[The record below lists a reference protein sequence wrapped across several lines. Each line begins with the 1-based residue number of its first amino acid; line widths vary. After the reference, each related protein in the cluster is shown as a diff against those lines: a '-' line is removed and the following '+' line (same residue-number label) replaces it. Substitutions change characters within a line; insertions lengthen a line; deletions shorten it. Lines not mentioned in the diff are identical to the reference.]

1 MFFVYVRVYMCIL
14 VCVLRT
20 CGEREVCACVCVCC
34 CVFSCCFLHR
44 HSSFFL
50 FQSPIYIFFCSY
62 FWSMSIRMH
71 VCTKMLLLLLLF
83 WSRLR
88 VMACSH
94 SQGEAPFLFLFCF
107 LYIFSSI
114 AYLHSAYMF
123 CLPAAPWYK
132 RHIPLSIFFIVLPI
146 LFYTQFFEKQTKL

>member
-1 MFFVYVRVYMCIL
+1 
-14 VCVLRT
+14 
-20 CGEREVCACVCVCC
+20 
-34 CVFSCCFLHR
+34 
-44 HSSFFL
+44 
-50 FQSPIYIFFCSY
+50 
-62 FWSMSIRMH
+62 
-71 VCTKMLLLLLLF
+71 MLLLLLLF

-94 SQGEAPFLFLFCF
+94 SQGEAPFLFCF
-107 LYIFSSI
+107 LNIFSSI
-114 AYLHSAYMF
+114 AYLHSAYIF